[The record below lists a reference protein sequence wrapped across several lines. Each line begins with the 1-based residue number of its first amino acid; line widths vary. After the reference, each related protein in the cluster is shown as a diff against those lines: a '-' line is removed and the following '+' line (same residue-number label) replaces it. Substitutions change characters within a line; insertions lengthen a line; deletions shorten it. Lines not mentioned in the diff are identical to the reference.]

1 MVSIAEHR
9 KELPADRR
17 HGRRGQHSIVPIG
30 RSASDTDE
38 ILTPPE
44 AARFL
49 KVSLSWL
56 AKARL
61 SGTGPVY
68 RKAGRSV
75 RYLRSDLERYLAASV
90 RTSTS
95 QI

>member
-1 MVSIAEHR
+1 MT
-9 KELPADRR
+9 KP
-17 HGRRGQHSIVPIG
+17 HSPTAVV
-30 RSASDTDE
+30 TDE
-38 ILTPPE
+38 ILMPPE

-61 SGTGPVY
+61 YGTGPIY
-68 RKAGRSV
+68 RKVGRSV
-75 RYLRSDLERYLAASV
+75 RYLRSDLERFLAAAV

>member
-1 MVSIAEHR
+1 MTKQSQTSTSPEEV
-9 KELPADRR
+9 LM
-17 HGRRGQHSIVPIG
+17 
-30 RSASDTDE
+30 
-38 ILTPPE
+38 PPE

-49 KVSLSWL
+49 KMSLSWL
-56 AKARL
+56 AKARFY
-61 SGTGPVY
+61 GNGPVY